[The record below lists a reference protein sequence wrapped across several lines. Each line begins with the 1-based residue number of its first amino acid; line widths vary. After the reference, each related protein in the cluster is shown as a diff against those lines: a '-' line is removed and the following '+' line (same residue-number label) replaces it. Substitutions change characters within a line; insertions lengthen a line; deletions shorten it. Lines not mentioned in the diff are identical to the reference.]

1 MLTKMMTR
9 SNKDSLDVIDGEMG
23 DLQEESSK
31 VGKEVNG
38 LKEQMQIVREK
49 IVIAMN
55 RQDT

>member
-1 MLTKMMTR
+1 MMTR

-38 LKEQMQIVREK
+38 LKEQIQIVREK
-49 IVIAMN
+49 IVIMMN

>member
-49 IVIAMN
+49 IVITMN